1 LEEYKNI
8 SLHTLY
14 KQLAPERIK
23 TTIEQL
29 ELAPGTITKSQP
41 AISGTVL
48 KFYKSLYSP
57 TPTDHNLQKF
67 FLDNDLPTLEPQQIT
82 SIEKTITTHELSSII
97 KTSKTGKT
105 PGPDGLSIEIYA
117 TFFPHLQEHLLAALS
132 YVYTTGIVNSNFVNG
147 TITLIFKKG
156 NLHCIENYRPI
167 SLLNTDYKILNKL
180 LNERIKPFPQ
190 KHNIPLQHAQPQQ
203 STHTATISLRD
214 TYHEAQKSD
223 IDTFFI
229 ALDFKKA
236 FDSVN
241 YNWLKEVIKCLKF
254 SPIFITYLH
263 QIQHNSF
270 STIQINKSLTDPF
283 PIRKGVRQGNP
294 LSLTL
299 FIIALNPL
307 ILAIQNNRHIYSS
320 PKPVR
325 NAPKLIA
332 YADDITLAT
341 SKSKSVREAISIL
354 DKFRKA
360 SGLQLNKNKTI
371 GLTTN
376 KSLNTKDIWD
386 IQYYGTEKK
395 LTLST

>member
-1 LEEYKNI
+1 MQHKIFCEAKISTTQYGCKQGNQESCQDFELYHKQRKQIHNTFLSEARNNLLKSKANLEEYKNT

-41 AISGTVL
+41 AIFDAVH

-57 TPTDHNLQKF
+57 TPTDHSLQKF
-67 FLDNDLPTLEPQQIT
+67 FLDNDLPTLEPQQII
-82 SIEKTITTHELSSII
+82 SIEKPITTHELSSII

-105 PGPDGLSIEIYA
+105 PGPDGLSIEFYV
-117 TFFPHLQEHLLAALS
+117 TFFPHLQDHLLAAFN
-132 YVYTTGIVNSNFVNG
+132 YVYSTGIVNSNFVNG

-156 NLHCIENYRPI
+156 NPNCIENYRPI

-180 LNERIKPFPQ
+180 LNERIKPFL
-190 KHNIPLQHAQPQQ
+190 KNIISPLQHAQPQQ

-241 YNWLKEVIKCLKF
+241 YDWLKEVIKCLKF
-254 SPIFITYLH
+254 PPIFITYLH

-270 STIQINKSLTDPF
+270 QPYKSTNL
-283 PIRKGVRQGNP
+283 
-294 LSLTL
+294 L
-299 FIIALNPL
+299 
-307 ILAIQNNRHIYSS
+307 
-320 PKPVR
+320 
-325 NAPKLIA
+325 
-332 YADDITLAT
+332 
-341 SKSKSVREAISIL
+341 
-354 DKFRKA
+354 
-360 SGLQLNKNKTI
+360 
-371 GLTTN
+371 
-376 KSLNTKDIWD
+376 
-386 IQYYGTEKK
+386 
-395 LTLST
+395 